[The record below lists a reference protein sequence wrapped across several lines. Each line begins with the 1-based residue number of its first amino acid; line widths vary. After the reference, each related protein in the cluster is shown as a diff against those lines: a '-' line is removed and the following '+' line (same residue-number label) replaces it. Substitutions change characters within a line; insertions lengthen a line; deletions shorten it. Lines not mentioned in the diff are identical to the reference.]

1 LQFFC
6 HVETILGTGRF
17 SDHDRRA
24 PSLEGPQHDDKD
36 DADLNGTPENP
47 QRQTPARGNAPRLAR
62 VLSQFDGGEGGR
74 ENGNEL
80 GGSQTLVRRAQE
92 GAAAQSHHR
101 QTSRPT
107 KGVFRINRWIA

>member
-1 LQFFC
+1 MWKRFD
-6 HVETILGTGRF
+6 ILTSWRGRF

-24 PSLEGPQHDDKD
+24 PSPEGPQHDDKD

-47 QRQTPARGNAPRLAR
+47 QRQTPGGGNMPRLAR

-80 GGSQTLVRRAQE
+80 GGSQTLVRRVP
-92 GAAAQSHHR
+92 GGGRDRSI
-101 QTSRPT
+101 TSSANEPAG
-107 KGVFRINRWIA
+107 K